1 MPGLLRKKA
10 PLLGAF
16 FIAWL
21 FSPALQAFCPPPP
34 AGLPQVRVERVVD
47 GDTLRLQDGRSVR
60 LIGINAPELA
70 RRGQPAQPHALAA
83 RQYLAQLVAAS
94 GERLY
99 LQAGRQARDRY
110 GRSLAHLYDRQ
121 GGSLEAQLLAAGMG
135 WQVVVAPNTAQAA
148 CLQRAERQARAQRL
162 GVWRQPQWLQPAQL
176 QRGGFALIAGRVQR
190 VERNRGGLWLEMG
203 ELVVRIARPRAAEF
217 AAIDWPA
224 LQGQRVEVRGWVVE
238 RRSVAAGRARW
249 QLSLEHPLL
258 LQPVR

>member
-1 MPGLLRKKA
+1 M
-10 PLLGAF
+10 
-16 FIAWL
+16 
-21 FSPALQAFCPPPP
+21 
-34 AGLPQVRVERVVD
+34 
-47 GDTLRLQDGRSVR
+47 
-60 LIGINAPELA
+60 
-70 RRGQPAQPHALAA
+70 
-83 RQYLAQLVAAS
+83 
-94 GERLY
+94 
-99 LQAGRQARDRY
+99 
-110 GRSLAHLYDRQ
+110 
-121 GGSLEAQLLAAGMG
+121 
-135 WQVVVAPNTAQAA
+135 
-148 CLQRAERQARAQRL
+148 
-162 GVWRQPQWLQPAQL
+162 WRQPQWLQPAQL